1 MGRRAI
7 PNVPSFLPL
16 RPIEFQI
23 LLSLSGGE
31 RHGYGMLRDASERM
45 GAAVQWGVGTLYRA
59 LKRLVDQGLI
69 EATDRRPAADEDD
82 ERRNYY
88 QITTLG
94 RQVARA
100 EAERLELLVRAAK
113 SSGVLGPAGGA
124 R

>member
-1 MGRRAI
+1 
-7 PNVPSFLPL
+7 VHSFLPL

-45 GAAVQWGVGTLYRA
+45 GSAVQWGVGTLYRA
-59 LKRLVDQGLI
+59 LKRLVEQGLI

-88 QITTLG
+88 RITTLG
-94 RQVARA
+94 QQVARA

-113 SSGVLGPAGGA
+113 SSGVLGPAGGT